1 MIPIYVPTR
10 GLVKTTQECIPEEL
24 RNTIRIIDAQL
35 PIADKR
41 QLIVDTAI
49 ANKEPMF
56 VMVDDDCKLTR
67 YEDGVCTNKPATT
80 HDFMAFY
87 QRAEALFEMYQ
98 NLAMISD
105 HPRAFSNGREEWTS
119 GLSKFVLHYTNRVK
133 TARYNRIDLF
143 EDVDFYLQLAREGKA
158 YIKLKGLATSND
170 SQDYVDISP
179 ERYEGIFRDWADNF
193 PNVKIDWSKP
203 SIFAGNKKVPVTV
216 RFKYNKLATNSL
228 YDGE

>member
-1 MIPIYVPTR
+1 MIPIYIPTR
-10 GLVKTTQECIPEEL
+10 GLVKTTQDCIPVEL
-24 RNTIRIIDAQL
+24 RDTIRTIDAQL

-41 QLIVDTAI
+41 QLILDTAI

-56 VMVDDDCKLTR
+56 VMVDDDCKFTR
-67 YEDGVCTNKPATT
+67 YDNGVCTSHSATAS
-80 HDFMAFY
+80 DFTDFY
-87 QRAEALFEMYQ
+87 KRAGTLFARYK

-105 HPRAFSNGREEWTS
+105 HPRAFSNGREEWTN
-119 GLSKFVLHYTNRVK
+119 GLSKFVLHYTDRVK
-133 TARYNRIDLF
+133 PAKYNRIDLF
-143 EDVDFYLQLAREGKA
+143 EDVDFYLQLARSGKA

-179 ERYEGIFRDWADNF
+179 ERYEGIFRDWTDNF

-216 RFKYNKLATNSL
+216 RFKYNKLSTNTL